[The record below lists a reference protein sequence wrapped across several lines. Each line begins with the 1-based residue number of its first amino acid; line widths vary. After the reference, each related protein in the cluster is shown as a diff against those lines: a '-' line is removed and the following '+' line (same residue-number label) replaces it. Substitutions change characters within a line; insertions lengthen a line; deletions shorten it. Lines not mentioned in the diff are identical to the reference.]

1 MKRFLSLAALLAAL
15 APILAAQPQFKT
27 QEEFDGFV
35 AIQNA
40 PSLDARIEAGTAF
53 LTNFPESEAKGLAA
67 YMVMLSYQGQN
78 DFENMLIY
86 GDETLNSTDDPG
98 VTVGVLVSLSNAIPN
113 RTREFD
119 LDKEEKLSKAED
131 YAKRAMTMIPMLQK
145 VDPNLSDDDWLL
157 TKKNFMAQC
166 HESLGLVA
174 VKREDF
180 PAAEES
186 LRKSLDLSSEP
197 VPSTLYNLGFALQ
210 RQGKND
216 EAANIADRCVAA
228 GGYPNA
234 SADLCGKLKAGPPTG
249 AGSP

>member
-1 MKRFLSLAALLAAL
+1 MKRFFSLAALLAVL

-40 PSLDARIEAGTAF
+40 ASLDERIEAGTAF
-53 LTNFPESEAKGLAA
+53 MANFPDSDAKGLAA
-67 YMVMLSYQGQN
+67 YMLMLSYQGKN
-78 DFENMLIY
+78 DFENMMIY
-86 GDETLNSTDDPG
+86 GDETLASTTDPG

-131 YAKRAMTMIPMLQK
+131 YAKRAITMIPMLQK
-145 VDPNLSDDDWLL
+145 VDPNISDDDWLM
-157 TKKNFMAQC
+157 TKKNFMSQC
-166 HESLGLVA
+166 HESIGLIA

-186 LRKSLDLSSEP
+186 LRKSLDLSTDP
-197 VPSTLYNLGFALQ
+197 LPSALYNLGLALH
-210 RQGKND
+210 RQGKKD
-216 EAANIADRCVAA
+216 EAINIADRCMTA
-228 GGYPNA
+228 GGYKLA
-234 SADLCGKLKAGPPTG
+234 DGTDLCSKLKVDAGR
-249 AGSP
+249 

>member
-1 MKRFLSLAALLAAL
+1 MKRLFPLAALLAVL
-15 APILAAQPQFKT
+15 APSLAAQPQFKT

-40 PSLDARIEAGTAF
+40 TSLDERIEAGTAF
-53 LTNFPESEAKGLAA
+53 MADFPDSDAKGLAA
-67 YMVMLSYQGQN
+67 YMLMLSYQGKN

-86 GDETLNSTDDPG
+86 GDETLASTADPG

-131 YAKRAMTMIPMLQK
+131 YAKRAITMIPMLQK
-145 VDPNLSDDDWLL
+145 VDPNLSDDDWLM
-157 TKKNFMAQC
+157 TKKNFMSQC
-166 HESLGLVA
+166 HESIGLVA

-186 LRKSLDLSSEP
+186 LRKSLDLSTEP
-197 VPSTLYNLGFALQ
+197 LPSTLYNLGIALQ
-210 RQGKND
+210 RQGKKD
-216 EAANIADRCVAA
+216 EAINIADRCMAA
-228 GGYPNA
+228 GGYKLPNG
-234 SADLCGKLKAGPPTG
+234 ADLCSKLKVEAGR
-249 AGSP
+249 